1 MNMKKLQ
8 LFFSIAL
15 FSNSL
20 FSQCFKPECDSSNYI
35 HYYNLVSEGKYYAYE
50 NNPDKAIPFFLNAF
64 KLVPKVFAFDK
75 FHLARC
81 YAMKQDTAQVMHW
94 LLQAIKEGF
103 FYKYNKETR
112 SDSLFLFLDSKKAQI
127 IATADEDAFKYY
139 NDTDAKENKWNDSIQ
154 YYFYND
160 AVFHSAHNKA
170 QAEKKGKKYIDTT
183 LKDRSLLQDM
193 LVNFILTNGYPGRL
207 TAPFADILSV
217 PLWHLTVDRKIKLK
231 PFLYKELKRGNITP
245 DDYGGFCDLIELK
258 KEDPKCLYF
267 VLHTNCPSSEWLTLI
282 NNRKSI
288 GLSIFLD
295 QGDYISYQMKRRKKL
310 PWVVNSNN

>member
-1 MNMKKLQ
+1 MKKFQ
-8 LFFSIAL
+8 FFSFFAI
-15 FSNSL
+15 L
-20 FSQCFKPECDSSNYI
+20 FSQSIFSQCLNPECDSTNYI
-35 HYYNLVSEGKYYAYE
+35 SYYNLVSEGKYYAYE

-81 YAMKQDTAQVMHW
+81 YAMKKDTEQVMNW
-94 LLQAIKEGF
+94 LLQAIKEGL

-112 SDSLFLFLDSKKAQI
+112 SDSLFLFLDPKRTAI
-127 IATADEDAFKYY
+127 IDIADEEAFKYY
-139 NDTDAKENKWNDSIQ
+139 HNTNVKENKWNDSIQ

-183 LKDRSLLQDM
+183 LKDRDLLQDM
-193 LVNFILTNGYPGRL
+193 LVNFILKNGYPGKL
-207 TAPFADILSV
+207 TAPFTDILSV
-217 PLWHLTVDRKIKLK
+217 PLWHLTEDRKIKLK
-231 PFLYKELKRGNITP
+231 PFLYEELKRGNITP
-245 DDYGGFCDLIELK
+245 DDYGGFCEILQSYSTDN
-258 KEDPKCLYF
+258 KCLYF
-267 VLHTNCPSSEWLTLI
+267 VLKTDCPATEWLTLI

-295 QGDYISYQMKRRKKL
+295 QGDYIAYQMKRRKKL

>member
-1 MNMKKLQ
+1 MKKIQ
-8 LFFSIAL
+8 FIFSILL

-20 FSQCFKPECDSSNYI
+20 FSQCSNPECDSANYI
-35 HYYNLVSEGKYYAYE
+35 NYYNLVNEGKFYAYE
-50 NNPDKAIPFFLNAF
+50 NNPDKAIPFFLKAF
-64 KLVPKVFAFDK
+64 ELVPKVFAFDK

-81 YAMKQDTAQVMHW
+81 YAMKKDTAQVMNW

-103 FYKYNKETR
+103 FFKYNKETR
-112 SDSLFLFLDSKKAQI
+112 SDSLFLFLDPKRTEI
-127 IATADEDAFKYY
+127 INIADEAAFKYY
-139 NDTDAKENKWNDSIQ
+139 YNTNVKENKWNDSIH

-183 LKDRSLLQDM
+183 LKSRDKLQSM
-193 LVNFILTNGYPGRL
+193 MVNFILTNGYPGKL
-207 TAPFADILSV
+207 TAPFSDILSV
-217 PLWHLTVDRKIKLK
+217 PLWHLTVDRKIKLQ
-231 PFLYKELKRGNITP
+231 PFLYEELKRGNITP
-245 DDYGGFCDLIELK
+245 DDYGGFCEILQPYSNDS
-258 KEDPKCLYF
+258 KCLYF
-267 VLHTNCPSSEWLTLI
+267 VLKTDCPSTDWLEII

-295 QGDYISYQMKRRKKL
+295 QGDYIPYQMKRRKKL